1 MTFRILGNSDPERG
15 RAGGQP
21 HPASAPAP
29 WRCYDPCK
37 AALDF
42 ALALAL
48 LLLLLPLLLLV
59 ALLVKLTSPGPVIY
73 RQARLGR
80 GGRPFLV
87 YKFRT
92 VRQGAEW
99 RPGLRWSTPSDP
111 RVTPVGRF
119 LRRTHLDG
127 LPQLWNVLRGDMSL
141 VGPRPERPEFVPA
154 LERAL
159 PGYRERLGVRPGV
172 TGLAQVQLPPDT
184 DLDSVRRKLAYD
196 LHYVRQRGPWLDLR
210 LLLCAPLHAAGAP
223 PRWLR
228 SIFRLP
234 GNGLGGEG
242 GANPPG
248 PGPPPLAGERGPAQL
263 PLASHSNRVLWRPS
277 LG

>member
-1 MTFRILGNSDPERG
+1 MTFRINGNAEQKADRG
-15 RAGGQP
+15 Q
-21 HPASAPAP
+21 APARLRSVP
-29 WRCYDPCK
+29 ALACSCWYDPCK

-42 ALALAL
+42 ALAL
-48 LLLLLPLLLLV
+48 LLLV
-59 ALLVKLTSPGPVIY
+59 LLYPVMLLVAVLVKLTSTGPVIY

-80 GGRPFLV
+80 GGRPFLIA
-87 YKFRT
+87 KFRT
-92 VRQGAEW
+92 LRHDCE
-99 RPGLRWSTPSDP
+99 RHSEPRWSTPHDD
-111 RVTPVGRF
+111 RVTPLGCF
-119 LRRTHLDG
+119 LRRTHLDE

-159 PGYRERLGVRPGV
+159 PGYRQRLGVRPGL

-210 LLLCAPLHAAGAP
+210 LLLCAPLHAAGAS

-228 SIFRLP
+228 CVFRLP

-242 GANPPG
+242 GVNPPG
-248 PGPPPLAGERGPAQL
+248 PGPWPPAGERGPAQL
-263 PLASHSNRVLWRPS
+263 PLASHSDQGP
-277 LG
+277 